1 MKYMMWVRSGAIL
14 MLIVGSILLG
24 LSQVQAPAVEG
35 VDAPLDAFSAERA
48 MTKVERIAQ
57 EPHPIMTDE
66 HDQVRDYLIAELE
79 NLGLT
84 PEVQSGMVNSKYYS
98 TKGNVEN
105 IMARIPGA
113 DNSKAVMIAAH
124 YDSVITSPG
133 AADDASGI
141 AAMLETVR
149 AIRESGPLQND
160 LILLMTDG
168 EEMGL
173 LGAQEFV
180 QEHPWA
186 KDVGVVLNFEAR
198 GNQGPSFM
206 FETSD
211 GNGWLIKEFINATPY
226 PLANSLLS
234 DAYKLLP
241 NDTDFTIFR
250 DGGMAGLNFA
260 FGMGLDAYHTV
271 LDTPENLDRGSLQ
284 HHGEYMLSLT
294 RHFGNLNLTN
304 IVEEDY
310 IYFNAI
316 RNWMVHYP
324 QSWAIGLA
332 IIGILAYITTVWH
345 GIRRNQLGVKG
356 MIGGFLVSL
365 LSIAVVGI
373 IISLV
378 WWGVQSVVS
387 QKQYEHIVMDSSV
400 SLPYLIG
407 LFLVMALVIYFLNRW
422 VLRRVQAFNL
432 WAGMLFLWLLFAMIT
447 SVVLPGGSYLF
458 VWPLLFSIIGINLS
472 FYLNGGH
479 WRWVAALFAV
489 PAFLL
494 FAPICYILLMMLTL
508 NAANVLFVLITFAF
522 TIIFPLLSSDDRR
535 MSNSSRFKNAYDYEK
550 SSVGL

>member
-1 MKYMMWVRSGAIL
+1 MKYMKWVTTGTV
-14 MLIVGSILLG
+14 LIMIVCSILLG
-24 LSQVQAPAVEG
+24 LSQVQAPNTAG
-35 VDAPLDAFSAERA
+35 LHAPLDAFSAERA
-48 MTKVERIAQ
+48 MTKVKQIAQ
-57 EPHPIMTDE
+57 EPHPIMTEE
-66 HDQVRDYLIAELE
+66 HDQVRDYLKDELE
-79 NLGLT
+79 SLELT
-84 PEVQSGMVNSKYYS
+84 PELQWGMVNSKYYS
-98 TKGNVEN
+98 SKGVVEN
-105 IMARIPGA
+105 IITRIPGA
-113 DNSKAVMIAAH
+113 NNSRAVMIAAH
-124 YDSVITSPG
+124 YDSVVTSPG

-141 AAMLETVR
+141 AAMLETIR

-173 LGAQEFV
+173 LGAQEFI

-198 GNQGPSFM
+198 GNQGPSLM

-211 GNGWLIKEFINATPY
+211 GNGWLIKEFIDATPY

-241 NDTDFTIFR
+241 NDTDFTVFR

-260 FGMGLDAYHTV
+260 FGMGLDAYHTE
-271 LDTPENLDRGSLQ
+271 LDTPENLDQRSLQ

-294 RHFGNLNLTN
+294 RHFGNLNLIN

-310 IYFNAI
+310 IYFNAV

-332 IIGILAYITTVWH
+332 LIGILSFIITIWH
-345 GIRRNQLGVKG
+345 GMRRNQLRLKG

-373 IISLV
+373 VITLV
-378 WWGVQSVVS
+378 WWGFQSVVS
-387 QKQYEHIVMDSSV
+387 QKQYEHIVMDLSASF
-400 SLPYLIG
+400 PYLIG
-407 LFLVMALVIYFLNRW
+407 LFLIMALVIYLLNQW

-432 WAGMLFLWLLFAMIT
+432 WAGILCLWLLFAIA
-447 SVVLPGGSYLF
+447 SSIFLPGGSYLF
-458 VWPLLFSIIGINLS
+458 VWPLLFSIIGFNLS
-472 FYLNGGH
+472 FYLHAGH
-479 WRWVAALFAV
+479 WRWAAALFAV

-508 NAANVLFVLITFAF
+508 NAASVLFVLFTFAF
-522 TIIFPLLSSDDRR
+522 TIIFPVLSSNRPV
-535 MSNSSRFKNAYDYEK
+535 SSKSYVKNSYDYEER
-550 SSVGL
+550 SNSGL

>member
-1 MKYMMWVRSGAIL
+1 MKYMKWVTIGAIL

-24 LSQVQAPAVEG
+24 LSQVQAPNAA
-35 VDAPLDAFSAERA
+35 DFNAPLDTFSAERA
-48 MTKVERIAQ
+48 MEKVERIAQ
-57 EPHPIMTDE
+57 DPHPIMTDE
-66 HDQVRDYLIAELE
+66 HDKVRDYLIAELE
-79 NLGLT
+79 TLGLT
-84 PEVQSGMVNSKYYS
+84 PEVQWGMVNSKYYS
-98 TKGNVEN
+98 SRGVVEN
-105 IMARIPGA
+105 IIARVPGA

-173 LGAQEFV
+173 LGAQEFI

-186 KDVGVVLNFEAR
+186 KEVGVVLNFEAR

-211 GNGWLIKEFINATPY
+211 GNGWLIKEFIDATPY

-241 NDTDFTIFR
+241 NDTDFTVFR

-271 LDTPENLDRGSLQ
+271 LDTSENLDQGSLQ

-294 RHFGNLNLTN
+294 RHLGNLNLID

-332 IIGILAYITTVWH
+332 IIGTFAYIITLWH
-345 GIRRNQLGVKG
+345 GMRRNQLRVKG

-365 LSIAVVGI
+365 LSIAVVGMI
-373 IISLV
+373 ITLV

-387 QKQYEHIVMDSSV
+387 QEQYEHIVMDSSA

-407 LFLVMALVIYFLNRW
+407 LFLVMALIIYILNRW
-422 VLRRVQAFNL
+422 VLRRVQTFNL
-432 WAGMLFLWLLFAMIT
+432 WAGILFLWVLFAIT
-447 SVVLPGGSYLF
+447 TSIFLPGGSYLF
-458 VWPLLFSIIGINLS
+458 VWPLLCSIIGFNVS
-472 FYLNGGH
+472 FYLDKGQ
-479 WRWVAALFAV
+479 WRWVATLFAL

-508 NAANVLFVLITFAF
+508 NAASVLFILITFAF
-522 TIIFPLLSSDDRR
+522 TIIFPVLSSDRR
-535 MSNSSRFKNAYDYEK
+535 VSNRAHVKKSYDYEK
-550 SSVGL
+550 PSAGL

>member
-1 MKYMMWVRSGAIL
+1 MNYMKWVTTGTVLI
-14 MLIVGSILLG
+14 MIVGSILLG
-24 LSQVQAPAVEG
+24 LSQVQAPNVADQHE
-35 VDAPLDAFSAERA
+35 PLDAFSAERA
-48 MTKVERIAQ
+48 MTKVKQIAQ
-57 EPHPIMTDE
+57 EPHPIMTEE

-79 NLGLT
+79 SLGLT
-84 PEVQSGMVNSKYYS
+84 PEVQWGMVNSKYYS
-98 TKGNVEN
+98 SKGVVEN
-105 IMARIPGA
+105 IITRIPGA

-124 YDSVITSPG
+124 YDSVVTSPG

-141 AAMLETVR
+141 AAMLETIR

-173 LGAQEFV
+173 LGAQEFI
-180 QEHPWA
+180 QGHPWA

-206 FETSD
+206 FETSNA
-211 GNGWLIKEFINATPY
+211 NGWLIKEFIDATPY

-241 NDTDFTIFR
+241 NDTDFTVFR

-260 FGMGLDAYHTV
+260 FGMGLDAYHTE

-294 RHFGNLNLTN
+294 RHFGNLDLSD
-304 IVEEDY
+304 IAEEDY

-324 QSWAIGLA
+324 QSWAIGIAL
-332 IIGILAYITTVWH
+332 IGILAYIITVWH
-345 GIRRNQLGVKG
+345 GMHRNQLRVKG

-365 LSIAVVGI
+365 LSIAVVGLI
-373 IISLV
+373 ITLV
-378 WWGVQSVVS
+378 WWAVKTVVS
-387 QKQYEHIVMDSSV
+387 QKQYEHIVMNSSA
-400 SLPYLIG
+400 SFPYLIG
-407 LFLVMALVIYFLNRW
+407 LFLVMALVIYLLNQW
-422 VLRRVQAFNL
+422 VLRRVQAFYL
-432 WAGMLFLWLLFAMIT
+432 WAGILCLWLLFTIASSIF
-447 SVVLPGGSYLF
+447 LPGGSYLF
-458 VWPLLFSIIGINLS
+458 VWPLLFSIIGFNLS
-472 FYLNGGH
+472 FYLHAGY
-479 WRWVAALFAV
+479 WRWFATLSAV

-508 NAANVLFVLITFAF
+508 NAASVLFVLITFTF
-522 TIIFPLLSSDDRR
+522 TIIFPVLSSNRPV
-535 MSNSSRFKNAYDYEK
+535 SSSSHVTNSYDYEK
-550 SSVGL
+550 PNAGL

>member
-1 MKYMMWVRSGAIL
+1 MKYMKWFTTGAIL

-24 LSQVQAPAVEG
+24 LSQVQAPNAA
-35 VDAPLDAFSAERA
+35 DLNAPLDTFSAERA
-48 MTKVERIAQ
+48 MEKVERIAQ

-66 HDQVRDYLIAELE
+66 HDKVRDYLIAELE

-84 PEVQSGMVNSKYYS
+84 PEVQWGMVNSKYYS
-98 TKGNVEN
+98 SRGVVEN
-105 IMARIPGA
+105 IIARVPGE
-113 DNSKAVMIAAH
+113 DNSKAVMISAH
-124 YDSVITSPG
+124 YDSVNNSPG

-173 LGAQEFV
+173 LGAQEFIL
-180 QEHPWA
+180 EHPWA

-206 FETSD
+206 FETSE
-211 GNGWLIKEFINATPY
+211 GNGWLIKEFIDATPY

-241 NDTDFTIFR
+241 NDTDFTVFR

-294 RHFGNLNLTN
+294 RHLGNLNLID

-332 IIGILAYITTVWH
+332 IIGIFAYIITIWH
-345 GIRRNQLGVKG
+345 GMSRKQLCVKG

-365 LSIAVVGI
+365 LSIAVVGMI
-373 IISLV
+373 VTLL
-378 WWGVQSVVS
+378 WMAVQFVVS
-387 QKQYEHIVMDSSV
+387 QEQYEHIVMDSSA

-407 LFLVMALVIYFLNRW
+407 LFLVMALIIYILNRW

-432 WAGMLFLWLLFAMIT
+432 WAGILFLWLLLAIT
-447 SVVLPGGSYLF
+447 TSIFLPGGSYLF
-458 VWPLLFSIIGINLS
+458 VWPLLFSVIGFNVS
-472 FYLNGGH
+472 FHLEKGH
-479 WRWVAALFAV
+479 WRWVAILFAL

-508 NAANVLFVLITFAF
+508 NAASVLFVLITFAF
-522 TIIFPLLSSDDRR
+522 TIIFPVLSSDRR
-535 MSNSSRFKNAYDYEK
+535 VSNRAHVKNSYDYEK
-550 SSVGL
+550 PSVGL